1 MEDGSASGGCRAATS
16 SIPEGGTRSP
26 EMEKRIFL
34 AVLLSIAVLGL
45 WALVA
50 PKLFPDLMKPA
61 PQAVAEKPAGPQK
74 APAAPVPARSAGAAI
89 PPATPHVVA
98 PQPVSARSLV
108 LTKIDAP
115 NFIATFSNRG
125 AQLISFRLKH
135 YKMPDGSLVELVK
148 ARDPSRTDFPF
159 ALEAS
164 NAAMTER
171 LDSALYALQDHMENG
186 QRVLEYRYAGADG
199 VSATKTFRLTQEY
212 LFSFAVAVTPVVPYR
227 VIIGPGIRTLAP
239 DEAESRFTI
248 TGNGVVQQQGSLK
261 IITREKS
268 PELAVYD
275 SVDFVGVE
283 DNYFLSVLR
292 PEKSGPA
299 LLRAVDF
306 GNGKNK
312 RREIYAALNST
323 PDGTVSGSAFFGPKE
338 TGLLD
343 RYGMEKT
350 LQLGMFGV
358 IARFFLIVL
367 NWINRGTHN
376 YGFAIIVLT
385 ILIKVILYPLQHKQM
400 MSMKKMQKLQ
410 PKMES
415 IKARYRKHKGD
426 PEQRQ
431 KMNQEVMKLYQQEGV
446 NPAGGCLPLLIQL
459 PIFWGFYDLLERA
472 IELRGAPFILWI
484 HDLSAKDPTYILP
497 ILMTIAMFVQQWITP
512 TTVDPQQRRMFLIMP
527 IVFGWIFKEFPS
539 GLTLYWLVQNILT
552 IIQQMIMNKYYK
564 DHPAEL
570 KSA

>member
-1 MEDGSASGGCRAATS
+1 
-16 SIPEGGTRSP
+16 
-26 EMEKRIFL
+26 MEKRIFL
-34 AVLLSIAVLGL
+34 AVLLSIGVLGL
-45 WALVA
+45 WAFVA
-50 PKLFPDLMKPA
+50 PKLFPDLMKPV
-61 PQAVAEKPAGPQK
+61 PQPVQKAAATQK
-74 APAAPVPARSAGAAI
+74 APVAPAGRSSAAAVPSAASRV
-89 PPATPHVVA
+89 ATPHPVA
-98 PQPVSARSLV
+98 ARSLV
-108 LTKIDAP
+108 LTTIDTP

-125 AQLISFRLKH
+125 AQLISFRLKN
-135 YKMPDGSLVELVK
+135 YKTADGDFVELVK

-159 ALEAS
+159 AVEVS
-164 NAAMTER
+164 NAAMTDR
-171 LDSALYALQDHMENG
+171 LNSALYAVQDRTENG

-199 VSATKTFRLTQEY
+199 IGATKTFRLTQEY
-212 LFSFAVAVTPVVPYR
+212 LFSFAISVTPPLPYR
-227 VIIGPGIRTLAP
+227 VIVGPGIRTLAP

-268 PELAVYD
+268 PSLAVYD

-292 PEKSGPA
+292 PEKSGAA
-299 LLRAVDF
+299 LLRGVDF
-306 GNGKNK
+306 GSGKKK
-312 RREIYAALNST
+312 RREIYAALNAA
-323 PDGTVSGSAFFGPKE
+323 PDGTVSGTAFFGPKE

-343 RYGMEKT
+343 HYGLEKT
-350 LQLGMFGV
+350 LQLGMFGI

-367 NWINRGTHN
+367 NWINRATHN
-376 YGFAIIVLT
+376 YGFAIIILT
-385 ILIKVILYPLQHKQM
+385 IIIKVALYPLQHKWM

-410 PKMES
+410 PKMEA

-431 KMNQEVMKLYQQEGV
+431 KMNQEVMKLYQQEGI
-446 NPAGGCLPLLIQL
+446 NPAGGCLPMLIQF
-459 PIFWGFYDLLERA
+459 PIFLGFYDLLERA
-472 IELRGAPFILWI
+472 IELRGAPFAFWI

-512 TTVDPQQRRMFLIMP
+512 STADPQQRKMFLIMP

-552 IIQQMIMNKYYK
+552 ILQQMIMNKYYK
-564 DHPAEL
+564 DHPTEL
-570 KSA
+570 KTA